1 MKTKLEKHM
10 ALSPSQRSSHSRPSS
25 LESRDAAPRWT
36 PLPRVLPCEIDVL
49 FVLARWDR
57 VMIAYFRGEVTACQ
71 TSKNEVEASAACEK
85 QAPAH
90 VRELHLSFL
99 FLTALPTFPPSTTT
113 LLNCTHHT
121 PAYSHSYHQPHR
133 TNFNMRFS
141 LATLATVALATQTAT
156 ADWLS
161 GKGGKSS
168 IKV

>member
-1 MKTKLEKHM
+1 MVAGVEPGDEDKTGRAHGSV
-10 ALSPSQRSSHSRPSS
+10 ALTTIVAFQTVLTR
-25 LESRDAAPRWT
+25 SRDCAPRWT

-121 PAYSHSYHQPHR
+121 PA
-133 TNFNMRFS
+133 
-141 LATLATVALATQTAT
+141 
-156 ADWLS
+156 
-161 GKGGKSS
+161 
-168 IKV
+168 

>member
-1 MKTKLEKHM
+1 M
-10 ALSPSQRSSHSRPSS
+10 
-25 LESRDAAPRWT
+25 
-36 PLPRVLPCEIDVL
+36 LPCEIDVL

-168 IKV
+168 IKVQPVLTRR

>member
-1 MKTKLEKHM
+1 MVAGVEPGGEDKTGRAHGSV
-10 ALSPSQRSSHSRPSS
+10 ALTTIVAFQTV
-25 LESRDAAPRWT
+25 LTQSRDTAPRWT
-36 PLPRVLPCEIDVL
+36 PLLRLLPRQIDVL

-121 PAYSHSYHQPHR
+121 PA
-133 TNFNMRFS
+133 
-141 LATLATVALATQTAT
+141 
-156 ADWLS
+156 
-161 GKGGKSS
+161 
-168 IKV
+168 

>member
-1 MKTKLEKHM
+1 M
-10 ALSPSQRSSHSRPSS
+10 AFQTVLTR
-25 LESRDAAPRWT
+25 SRDCAPRWT

-168 IKV
+168 IKAQPVLTRR